1 MTAMSA
7 IHPGQRVAP
16 HLLPYTRMRLVD
28 GELTSTF
35 DEDAYLHDQQDLVL
49 TPTRDLL
56 DKLEVYRYLAAE
68 FAETLGA
75 ESNLA
80 VAEIRI
86 DGLVTE
92 LKRRKRLAESGYRHA
107 PRFPQ
112 RRDLQDRIAAVKA
125 AWPIDRM
132 VTELMNVQL
141 VRTGPNRLKGC
152 CPLHIEKTP
161 SFYVDTTKHTFHC
174 FGCGEGGD
182 VLDLIGYQ
190 LTLTRPIEQ
199 IEALERWART
209 GLSA

>member
-1 MTAMSA
+1 MTALQTL
-7 IHPGQRVAP
+7 HPGQRVAH
-16 HLLPYTRMRLVD
+16 HLLPYTRMRIVD
-28 GELTSTF
+28 GDIVSTF
-35 DEDAYLHDQQDLVL
+35 DEDAYQRDQQDLFL
-49 TPTRDLL
+49 TPTADLL

-68 FAETLGA
+68 YAETPEA

-86 DGLVTE
+86 EQLLTE
-92 LKRRKRLAESGYRHA
+92 LKRRKRLTESGYHLA

-112 RRDLQDRIAAVKA
+112 RRDLQERIAAVKA

-152 CPLHIEKTP
+152 CPLHNEKTP

-190 LTLTRPIEQ
+190 LNLTRPIEQ